1 MIKEKYMNTLAYF
14 LAVVALV
21 ACIGIYLY
29 NKFTP
34 ETLEVPEYVEK
45 VFDKDS
51 VMEINI
57 EISDENFN
65 NLIENAIEEQYVPAN
80 ITINDTIIENVGIR
94 AKGNSSLQQ
103 VASSD
108 ETDRFSFKVNFSEY
122 ITDQN
127 LYGLEKMVLNNMIG
141 DSTYLKE
148 YMSYEMMDFM
158 GVNSPAYAFS
168 NIKINNED
176 WGLYLAIETLEEDY
190 LERYYGKDYGN
201 LYKPESDEMGADGR
215 GGGRPQ
221 NMENRPQQMGEPP
234 NMENRPQQMDEP
246 PNIENGQQQMGE
258 LPTIE
263 SEQQQTG
270 EPPNMENTQQ
280 IPERMEMVGGRS
292 SSETALIYIDDNI
305 SSYSKIFDSVVTK
318 GLTDVDK
325 NNYIKMVKA
334 LNEGEH
340 IEKYVDIE
348 EVLRYFAVNT
358 FLVNLDSY
366 ASSMKHNYYLY
377 EENGV
382 FQILPWDFNL
392 SFGTFQMSSGE
403 RVINFPIDAPV
414 TDTMENSPLIAKLLE
429 IEEYKELYHSY
440 LNEILENYINNGI
453 FEETI
458 NTLNDLIYDYVAN
471 DKTAF
476 YTIEEYEEGIK
487 NLLIYGEDRA
497 KSIYLQLIGEQPSEE
512 YGDLETELNI
522 NALGGNERNGGNRNT
537 NRDTNINNTD
547 NNQNQDII
555 NTNNTDNSNEINNTN
570 NANNINDINN
580 TNNTN
585 NANNTFNTNKNIPT
599 NNDNN
604 INTNNRFMMKN
615 NMGVQNKIS
624 YKTVLQIIVY
634 FVVLILALIY
644 VILYKRK
651 KFKV

>member
-1 MIKEKYMNTLAYF
+1 MIKEKYMNTLAY
-14 LAVVALV
+14 LLV
-21 ACIGIYLY
+21 IISLVICIGIYLY

-34 ETLEVPEYVEK
+34 ETLVVPEYVEK
-45 VFDKDS
+45 VFDKDN

-65 NLIENAIEEQYVPAN
+65 DLIENAIEEQYVPAN
-80 ITINDTIIENVGIR
+80 ITINDKTIENVGIR

-108 ETDRFSFKVNFSEY
+108 ETDRFSFKINFSEY

-158 GVNSPAYAFS
+158 GVNTPVYAFA

-201 LYKPESDEMGADGR
+201 LYKPESNEIGAGGG
-215 GGGRPQ
+215 GGGRPP
-221 NMENRPQQMGEPP
+221 NMENRQQQIGEPP
-234 NMENRPQQMDEP
+234 NMENRQQQMSEP
-246 PNIENGQQQMGE
+246 PSMENGQQQMSE
-258 LPTIE
+258 SPNIE
-263 SEQQQTG
+263 
-270 EPPNMENTQQ
+270 NIQQ
-280 IPERMEMVGGRS
+280 IPERMEMGGGRN

-334 LNEGEH
+334 LSEGEN
-340 IEKYVDIE
+340 IEKYVDVD

-366 ASSMKHNYYLY
+366 ASNMKHNYYLY

-392 SFGTFQMSSGE
+392 SFGTFQMSSGQK
-403 RVINFPIDAPV
+403 VINFPIDIPV

-429 IEEYKELYHSY
+429 VEEYKELYHSY
-440 LNEILENYINNGI
+440 LNEIVENYINNGI
-453 FEETI
+453 FEDRI
-458 NTLNDLIYDYVAN
+458 NKLNNLIYDYVAN

-476 YTIEEYEEGIK
+476 YTIEQYEEGIK

-497 KSIYLQLIGEQPSEE
+497 NSIYLQLVGEQPSEE

-522 NALGGNERNGGNRNT
+522 SALGGNERNGGNRNPNT
-537 NRDTNINNTD
+537 NESANINNTV
-547 NNQNQDII
+547 NNQNQDI
-555 NTNNTDNSNEINNTN
+555 NNTN
-570 NANNINDINN
+570 NVFNANKNIQKNNFNNMNIDDRFMMRNNINMD
-580 TNNTN
+580 T
-585 NANNTFNTNKNIPT
+585 
-599 NNDNN
+599 
-604 INTNNRFMMKN
+604 
-615 NMGVQNKIS
+615 QNKIL
-624 YKTVLQIIVY
+624 YKTVIQITIY
-634 FVVLILALIY
+634 SIVLILALIY